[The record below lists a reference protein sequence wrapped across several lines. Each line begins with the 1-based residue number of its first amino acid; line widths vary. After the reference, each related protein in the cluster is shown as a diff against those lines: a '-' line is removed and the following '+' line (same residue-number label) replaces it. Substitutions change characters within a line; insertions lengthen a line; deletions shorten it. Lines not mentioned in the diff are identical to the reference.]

1 MRNDIASKDEMKKK
15 INKNVE
21 KGKDWSEEKKE
32 GVKVKIGEAKESAK
46 ETKGDVEEKMG
57 EAKESVEKTKG
68 DVEEKMGEAK
78 ESAKKMKEDASSR
91 IEEVKEDASEKKEEI
106 EDKLGEFKEEAEG
119 QKAKLEKES
128 KKEGVTPAE
137 KLLNDLVS
145 KFKEG
150 KVQIDE
156 AISDY
161 KKPETSKSKPLV
173 DVLETNDTITLI
185 VDISGVKKEDIDIGI
200 SKNNVEITAMFQKE
214 PEIEGAKFTQKERC
228 YGKINRTI
236 NLSAEIKVKEA
247 TAKYKQCKLTI
258 TLPKEVEDIFKVNIE
273 D

>member
-1 MRNDIASKDEMKKK
+1 MRNDITESKHGMKKNTQK
-15 INKNVE
+15 KVE
-21 KGKDWSEEKKE
+21 KGKDWGEEKKE
-32 GVKVKIGEAKESAK
+32 GVKNKMGDAKDSAK
-46 ETKGDVEEKMG
+46 D
-57 EAKESVEKTKG
+57 
-68 DVEEKMGEAK
+68 
-78 ESAKKMKEDASSR
+78 MKEDASSR
-91 IEEVKEDASEKKEEI
+91 IEEVKEDASDKKEEV
-106 EDKLGEFKEEAEG
+106 EEKLGEFKKEAED
-119 QKAKLEKES
+119 QKEKLEKES

-161 KKPETSKSKPLV
+161 KKPETSSKPLV
-173 DVLETNDTITLI
+173 DVLETNDTIILI

-200 SKNNVEITAMFQKE
+200 SRNRVEITAMFQKE
-214 PEIEGAKFTQKERC
+214 HEIEGAKFTQKERC

-236 NLSAEIKVKEA
+236 NLSTEIKVKEA
-247 TAKYKQCKLTI
+247 TAKYKECKLTI
-258 TLPKEVEDIFKVNIE
+258 TLPKVVEEITKVNIE

>member
-57 EAKESVEKTKG
+57 EAKES
-68 DVEEKMGEAK
+68 
-78 ESAKKMKEDASSR
+78 AKKMKEDASSR
-91 IEEVKEDASEKKEEI
+91 IEEVKEDASEKKEEV

-247 TAKYKQCKLTI
+247 TAKYKECKLTI

>member
-1 MRNDIASKDEMKKK
+1 MRNDIAESKDEMKKK
-15 INKNVE
+15 AHKNVE
-21 KGKDWSEEKKE
+21 KGKDWGEEKKE
-32 GVKVKIGEAKESAK
+32 EVKVKIGEAKESAK
-46 ETKGDVEEKMG
+46 ETKGDVEK
-57 EAKESVEKTKG
+57 
-68 DVEEKMGEAK
+68 KMGEAK
-78 ESAKKMKEDASSR
+78 ESAEKMKEDASSR
-91 IEEVKEDASEKKEEI
+91 IEEVKEDASGKKEEL

-161 KKPETSKSKPLV
+161 TKPETSKSKPLV
-173 DVLETNDTITLI
+173 DVLETNDTIILI

-200 SKNNVEITAMFQKE
+200 SKNSVEITAMFQKE
-214 PEIEGAKFTQKERC
+214 PEIEDAKFTQKERC

-236 NLSAEIKVKEA
+236 KLSAEIKVKEA
-247 TAKYKQCKLTI
+247 TAKYKECKLTI